1 MSHTVV
7 ISPAGRAVYEQPLR
21 LPPEQQHFKDKD
33 FFFPVQHPCEGNQ
46 QEVVAALTHTSIPTL
61 PSPFLLLT
69 LYITSS
75 PHISLLHH
83 LLLSFLMDKVLW
95 LHSQTFG
102 ASDSVCVCACWLD
115 CFYRQKGRMDEQS
128 SPSQA
133 KPCSHSVC
141 VCYRVCYRVLYLL
154 CRAPDMD
161 FLILQGTM
169 LLRVNWPHFSSSPLV
184 WNRQQRSVSSY
195 WSIST
200 YKCRRQ

>member
-1 MSHTVV
+1 MSSHCVSLQSSNILKIKT
-7 ISPAGRAVYEQPLR
+7 
-21 LPPEQQHFKDKD
+21 

-61 PSPFLLLT
+61 PSPLLLLT

-141 VCYRVCYRVLYLL
+141 VCVTVCVTVSCIFCAELRIWTFLFCRVPCCCVLIGHIFLPRRWFETDSSAQSLLIDPYRLINV
-154 CRAPDMD
+154 AGSN
-161 FLILQGTM
+161 FLSGCA
-169 LLRVNWPHFSSSPLV
+169 V
-184 WNRQQRSVSSY
+184 
-195 WSIST
+195 
-200 YKCRRQ
+200 